1 MEAVFYDPAVISNLS
16 KREKQVFTRPEDEP
30 PMPLMADHGYLY
42 GTTAETL
49 EKHLSGLIAESPK
62 PEAARAAA
70 DMIRRSLSTR
80 TANVAAMM
88 SFRKAELMRKFAGKP
103 YDTGASRV
111 QVRALSREL
120 CRSSR
125 AAAERAAQSAP
136 RLWSSA
142 FLW

>member
-111 QVRALSREL
+111 QVRTHSREY
-120 CRSSR
+120 RRISR
-125 AAAERAAQSAP
+125 AAAARAAQSAV
-136 RLWSSA
+136 RLWSTASV
-142 FLW
+142 F